1 VHVSSACVQIS
12 VLVLRCHALQCLV
25 GGAPASVVKG
35 WSLQKNA
42 CPLEASFFWY
52 ALPQGAQRRSL
63 LNLEGQQLLRSVVGD
78 ASCEEHVIIIEAISF
93 NNPQISEELIS
104 RHEEN
109 SFFRLY
115 IDAKDAHT

>member
-1 VHVSSACVQIS
+1 M
-12 VLVLRCHALQCLV
+12 LRCHALQCLV

-52 ALPQGAQRRSL
+52 ALPQRARRRSL

-78 ASCEEHVIIIEAISF
+78 ASCEEHSVIISAISVDDL
-93 NNPQISEELIS
+93 QIYE
-104 RHEEN
+104 
-109 SFFRLY
+109 
-115 IDAKDAHT
+115 